1 MAANQTSNQR
11 SKSTGRHAGT
21 RSGQQPGAMLD
32 ESTGDYGSM
41 GEMAEQASEYV
52 TRGASHVREYARDH
66 GGATVVVALA
76 AGFGIGLAIGR
87 ALGIPHRQPRR
98 WRDRV
103 TAEGIGRKFLDR
115 IEGMIPDVL
124 AERFGK

>member
-11 SKSTGRHAGT
+11 SKAGGRHSGT
-21 RSGQQPGAMLD
+21 HSERKPATID
-32 ESTGDYGSM
+32 ESTDDYGSM

-76 AGFGIGLAIGR
+76 AGFGIGLAVGR